1 MIEVSKLFTLNDF
14 SVNALIIKWE
24 ILDTEESLEDYSYE
38 IYKSIGVD
46 NEKTLLT
53 TVDGMQ
59 FEYHDEEAVINKRAV
74 RYYYSV
80 IPVNKTTG
88 DKGKEINCVAMFD
101 KRKDKYAS
109 YIRYVNRKYLKVIN
123 NEPGYILVSRKF
135 GQKCTVCWDDIRRQH
150 KKSNCPNCFGTGYEG
165 GYHTPYKIEFNY
177 MNIPMMNS
185 ENVGVDTRTD
195 NAGDVTIWT
204 TSYPIISVGD
214 IFVTEE
220 NLRYK
225 VTNVQYTNKNNE
237 FILRQ
242 ILNLELLSPA
252 DVVYKVA
259 IDKEGVL

>member
-1 MIEVSKLFTLNDF
+1 MIEVKKLFTLNDF

-24 ILDTEESLEDYSYE
+24 ILDTEESLDDYNYE
-38 IYKSIGVD
+38 VYKSIGVD
-46 NEKTLLT
+46 TEKELLA
-53 TVDGMQ
+53 TVEGMQ
-59 FEYHDEEAVINKRAV
+59 FEYHDKEAVINKRSV
-74 RYYYSV
+74 RYYYSIV
-80 IPVNKTTG
+80 PVNKTTG
-88 DKGKEINCVAMFD
+88 DKGKEVKCVAMFD
-101 KRKDKYAS
+101 KRRDKYAH
-109 YIRYVNRKYLKVIN
+109 YIRYVNKKYLKVVN
-123 NEPGYILVSRKF
+123 NEPGYILISRKF

-185 ENVGVDTRTD
+185 ENVGVDNRTD

-204 TSYPIISVGD
+204 TSYPLISVGD

-220 NLRYK
+220 NNRYK

-242 ILNLELLSPA
+242 ILNLQLLSPS